1 MLKEN
6 INLERPCHLNFF
18 KIHLLILINFMF
30 FFILYRDSADGR
42 GSGYK
47 RNGKLRIE
55 GFRIA
60 ATLPL

>member
-1 MLKEN
+1 
-6 INLERPCHLNFF
+6 
-18 KIHLLILINFMF
+18 MF

-55 GFRIA
+55 VFRIA

>member
-1 MLKEN
+1 
-6 INLERPCHLNFF
+6 
-18 KIHLLILINFMF
+18 MF

-55 GFRIA
+55 GFRMA

>member
-6 INLERPCHLNFF
+6 INLERPCHLNFLKF
-18 KIHLLILINFMF
+18 IYLLINFMF

>member
-1 MLKEN
+1 
-6 INLERPCHLNFF
+6 
-18 KIHLLILINFMF
+18 MF

-55 GFRIA
+55 GFRIQLHMISA
-60 ATLPL
+60 STTTLKDTMPFLAGLNI